1 MIILIMRFHL
11 TFENYKYKQMKKAA
25 VKTFF
30 IFIVFVSLNT
40 TTKSQNIQEAN
51 SFSIDKNELTAINIT
66 PDNSMVICGFKDG
79 DIIAYET
86 LSGKKVFEVKRH
98 DNDIHSI
105 NFNKKGKYFA
115 SAGQDKAT
123 VVWSVATGKQLKTY
137 NSGDAVWT
145 TEFTPDGKYIATAGT
160 DQLITVWELV
170 SGKRYRSLWGH
181 SNRVYELK
189 ITSDGKYIIS
199 VSGDYTM
206 KKWDISK
213 QLKLKSVKA
222 HDNDV
227 TSVDISKDN
236 KIIVTASKDMTVRL
250 WDFDTF
256 DNIAVMRG
264 HQWWINKV
272 RFSPDTK
279 YIASASVDQSVILW
293 DTETHDIVKK
303 LQFDGPVKDV
313 EFSRDGTYLVACDD
327 HKVRIFTTGFTAASN

>member
-1 MIILIMRFHL
+1 MKIKLI
-11 TFENYKYKQMKKAA
+11 KQYSA
-25 VKTFF
+25 
-30 IFIVFVSLNT
+30 IFILLLFNLKLS
-40 TTKSQNIQEAN
+40 SQNLKEVN
-51 SFSIDKNELTAINIT
+51 SISIDNNELTAINIS
-66 PDNSMVICGFKDG
+66 PDNSTVICGFKDG

-86 LSGKKVFEVKRH
+86 TSGKQVFETKRH

-105 NFNKKGKYFA
+105 SFNKKGKYFVT
-115 SAGQDKAT
+115 AGQDKAA
-123 VVWSVATGKQLKTY
+123 VVWNITTGKQLKTY
-137 NSGDAVWT
+137 YGGDAVWT
-145 TEFTPDGKYIATAGT
+145 AEFTPDGKFLATAGT

-181 SNRVYELK
+181 SNRIYDIK

-236 KIIVTASKDMTVRL
+236 KTIVTASKDMTVRL

-256 DNIAVMRG
+256 DNIAVLRG

-272 RFSPDTK
+272 RFSPDSK
-279 YIASASVDQSVILW
+279 YIASASADQSVILW
-293 DTETHDIVKK
+293 DVSTREQVKK
-303 LQFDGPVKDV
+303 IKFDGPVNDV
-313 EFSRDGTYLVACDD
+313 EFSKDGTYMIACDD
-327 HKVRIFTTGFTAASN
+327 HHVRIFTTGFPTASN